1 MGFTLHS
8 VLMELGAPCVTG
20 YINESVDEVAI
31 KDRHVTAYRSFKDTV
46 ANIYKYQSGI
56 TL

>member
-20 YINESVDEVAI
+20 YINESVDEVALWRGLYLHEE
-31 KDRHVTAYRSFKDTV
+31 D
-46 ANIYKYQSGI
+46 
-56 TL
+56 